1 MQKDAA
7 LEVLPGDV
15 TRAGEAFV
23 GKHAKAGSARQAM
36 LCIHTC
42 FRFVGRQGYDRRGTF
57 SSAHWAGL
65 AALQLVQRT

>member
-23 GKHAKAGSARQAM
+23 GKHAKAGSARQAV

-42 FRFVGRQGYDRRGTF
+42 F
-57 SSAHWAGL
+57 
-65 AALQLVQRT
+65 